1 MIQNPVLY
9 VEDEEYDALFM
20 RRAFMKA
27 GIAQELHVVDDGQK
41 AIDYL
46 QGLLAAKA
54 NAPGLVLL
62 DLNLPLISGFE
73 VLRWLRAQEALKTLP
88 TVIFSSSARP
98 EDRARA
104 TLLGADDYIQKP
116 ASALDFVS
124 VAQSLQTRW
133 LTLPGITAI
142 AQIYPQNSARG
153 TG

>member
-1 MIQNPVLY
+1 MPHNPVLY

-20 RRAFMKA
+20 RRAFAKA
-27 GIAQELHVVDDGQK
+27 GIIQELHVVDDGQK

-46 QGLLAAKA
+46 QHLRSDPERV
-54 NAPGLVLL
+54 PGLVLL

-73 VLRWLRAQEALKTLP
+73 VLRWIREQQTFKTMP
-88 TVIFSSSARP
+88 SVIFSSSARP

-116 ASALDFVS
+116 GSALDFFA

-133 LTLPGITAI
+133 LTFPAV
-142 AQIYPQNSARG
+142 AA
-153 TG
+153 TGQAYTQPAGPETP